1 MKARLFYVVLMC
13 LTFLSACKNS
23 SVSVVSPNQVDEV
36 TISIKNN
43 QGQLQQCIGQ
53 DPKFLKALLG
63 NINLLFNESDKNA
76 LPFGLEL
83 SDKQRE
89 FDYKIKFYSQS
100 EVVQEIIISQKNEVT
115 IDTDMMII
123 EDKEKE
129 LDSLKSQLIL
139 VTQ

>member
-1 MKARLFYVVLMC
+1 MSL
-13 LTFLSACKNS
+13 
-23 SVSVVSPNQVDEV
+23 NQVDEV

-53 DPKFLKALLG
+53 DPNFLKALLG

-76 LPFGLEL
+76 LPFGIEL

-89 FDYKIKFYSQS
+89 FDDKIKFYSQRK
-100 EVVQEIIISQKNEVT
+100 VVQEITISQKNEVT
-115 IDTDMMII
+115 IDMDTVIM

-129 LDSLKSQLIL
+129 LNSLKSN
-139 VTQ
+139 

>member
-43 QGQLQQCIGQ
+43 QGQLQQWVGQ
-53 DPKFLKALLG
+53 DPNFLKALLG

-83 SDKQRE
+83 SDKQR
-89 FDYKIKFYSQS
+89 K
-100 EVVQEIIISQKNEVT
+100 VVQEITISQKNEVT
-115 IDTDMMII
+115 IDMDTVII

-129 LDSLKSQLIL
+129 LNSLKSQLIL